1 MTINDYPASFRLMA
15 AIQATLS
22 HLGFEPNQFMVDFG
36 LAKTDDGTPSVL
48 QGIVVLLTPDRQNV
62 LAVVACGNAAG
73 PDERGELY
81 REACESRWD
90 EFAELWN
97 TMSDAARDAVWFE
110 LQPPD
115 AVATIGEAMVQ
126 RGVMTRAALDLR
138 LAEMPRPAEAR

>member
-1 MTINDYPASFRLMA
+1 MTIDDYPASFRLMA
-15 AIQATLS
+15 SIQATLA
-22 HLGFEPNQFMVDFG
+22 HLGFAPDQFMVDFG
-36 LAKTDDGTPSVL
+36 LAKNDDGTPSVL

-73 PDERGELY
+73 PNETGEQY
-81 REACESRWD
+81 RKVCEDSWD

-97 TMSDAARDAVWFE
+97 ALPDAARDAVWFE

-126 RGVMTRAALDLR
+126 RGVLTRAALDLR
-138 LAEMPRPAEAR
+138 LAEMPRAEVR